1 VTLLLRLGRVTIQSI
16 LIQSTFAEIRRAARA
31 TARVTTKNRALP
43 VVLEYLSCRDL
54 QEMAGAPE
62 PPSDVSI
69 LEREMR
75 SAPLLLPALMTSY
88 GNAGHEV
95 A

>member
-1 VTLLLRLGRVTIQSI
+1 
-16 LIQSTFAEIRRAARA
+16 
-31 TARVTTKNRALP
+31 
-43 VVLEYLSCRDL
+43 
-54 QEMAGAPE
+54 MAGVPE

-69 LEREMR
+69 LEREMC

-88 GNAGHEV
+88 GNARHEV